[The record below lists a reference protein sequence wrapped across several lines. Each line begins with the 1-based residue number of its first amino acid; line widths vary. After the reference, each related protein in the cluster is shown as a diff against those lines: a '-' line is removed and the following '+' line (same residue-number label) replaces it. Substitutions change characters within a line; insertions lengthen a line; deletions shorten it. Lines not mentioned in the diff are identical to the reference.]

1 MRRVILR
8 VLSHCHFS
16 IDPCRFGDYYSFM
29 PFAQSYIPKRNAPRI
44 GVVFVIFI
52 AFLIGLGLGLGQ
64 GTRASGN
71 GSIVSGLG
79 MSKEATIDGV
89 GSSAPRDI
97 ARSVDFDLFWRVW
110 NDVKSDY
117 YKQPVSD
124 EDLFYG
130 AISGMMEAVGDPYTT
145 YFPPEDAKAFEEGMK
160 GEFSGIGAEIGRKHD
175 ALQVIAP
182 LPETPAERAGLRAG
196 DLILEING
204 EDSTEMSTTEAV
216 SKIRGEKG
224 TEVRLKMGR
233 ILKDANGTDQA
244 ETFEVSIVRDT
255 IVVKSARLMDLKDG
269 IVQIEISNFN
279 EDAGATFDALVKE
292 AIAKNP
298 KGVIIDLRNNPGG
311 YLDHA
316 THILGAWVPGQE
328 VVLQRRQGEIIERLK
343 AEGNGEL
350 KDVPT
355 IVLINEGSAS
365 ASEIVAGAL
374 QDYGTAQIVG
384 MTSFGKGSV
393 QDYLQYEDGS
403 SAKITISEWLTPK
416 GRSITEEGIVPDI
429 IIERTNED
437 YDAERDPQL
446 DKAVELLTVG
456 GRS

>member
-1 MRRVILR
+1 MSR
-8 VLSHCHFS
+8 

-44 GVVFVIFI
+44 GIIFVIFI
-52 AFLIGLGLGLGQ
+52 TFLIGLGLGLGQ
-64 GTRASGN
+64 GTRASG
-71 GSIVSGLG
+71 SG
-79 MSKEATIDGV
+79 TISSRGTSEGAVIEGV
-89 GSSAPRDI
+89 GSKAPRDI
-97 ARSVDFDLFWRVW
+97 ARNVDFDLFWRVW

-182 LPETPAERAGLRAG
+182 LPETPAERAGLRAR

-204 EDSTEMSTTEAV
+204 EDSTAMSVTEAV

-224 TEVRLKMGR
+224 TEVNMKIGR
-233 ILKDANGTDQA
+233 ITKDANGTDQA

-255 IVVKSARLMDLKDG
+255 IVVKSARLIDLKDG

-279 EDAGATFDALVKE
+279 EDAAATFDALVKE
-292 AIAKNP
+292 VIAKNP
-298 KGVIIDLRNNPGG
+298 KGIIIDLRNNPGG

-316 THILGAWVPGQE
+316 TRILGAWVPGQE

-355 IVLINEGSAS
+355 VVLINEGSAS

-416 GRSITEEGIVPDI
+416 GRSITEEGIIPDI

>member
-1 MRRVILR
+1 MA
-8 VLSHCHFS
+8 H
-16 IDPCRFGDYYSFM
+16 M

-44 GVVFVIFI
+44 GIVFVIFI

-64 GTRASGN
+64 GTRASGSGN
-71 GSIVSGLG
+71 GSVGGTST
-79 MSKEATIDGV
+79 ETVVEGV
-89 GSSAPRDI
+89 GSGAPKEI
-97 ARSVDFDLFWRVW
+97 AKSVDFDLFWRVW

-124 EDLFYG
+124 KDLFYG
-130 AISGMMEAVGDPYTT
+130 AIRGMTEAVGDPYTT
-145 YFPPEDAKAFEEGMK
+145 YFPPEDAKAFEDGMK
-160 GEFSGIGAEIGRKHD
+160 GEFSGIGAEIGRKND

-182 LPETPAERAGLRAG
+182 LPETPAEKAGIRAG
-196 DLILEING
+196 DLILEIDG
-204 EDSTEMSTTEAV
+204 KDSTQMSVVEAV

-224 TEVRLKMGR
+224 TEVKLKLGRLG
-233 ILKDANGTDQA
+233 KDAKGADTAD
-244 ETFEVSIVRDT
+244 TFEVSIVRDT
-255 IVVKSARLMDLKDG
+255 IVVKSARLIELKDG

-279 EDAGATFDALVKE
+279 EDAAETFDALVKE
-292 AIAKNP
+292 AIAKHA
-298 KGVIIDLRNNPGG
+298 KGVIIDLRNDPGG

-316 THILGAWVPGQE
+316 TRILGAWVPGQE

-343 AEGNGEL
+343 AEGKGEL
-350 KDVPT
+350 KEVPT
-355 IVLINEGSAS
+355 VVLINEGSAS

-374 QDYGTAQIVG
+374 QDYGIAKIVG
-384 MTSFGKGSV
+384 VTSFGKGSV

-403 SAKITISEWLTPK
+403 SVKITISEWLTPK

-429 IIERTNED
+429 AVELTDED
-437 YDAERDPQL
+437 YHAERDPQL